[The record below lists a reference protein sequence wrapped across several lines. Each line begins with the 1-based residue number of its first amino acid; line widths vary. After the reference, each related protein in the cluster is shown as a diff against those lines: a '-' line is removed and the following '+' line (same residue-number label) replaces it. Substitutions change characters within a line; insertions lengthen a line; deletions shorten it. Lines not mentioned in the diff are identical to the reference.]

1 MKEKENVLAE
11 ADLTNELLEEYKDR
25 VGLELRVSNVFNQ
38 TVSYEAIR
46 NYVNGIGDSN
56 SLYRDRNYAKKTTY
70 EDLVA
75 PPNWLYSVFPTYVIE
90 GLPGLHA
97 WHSGNDWEFY
107 RPIYIND
114 HITPKSTIIGFDVRR
129 TKFSGKSL
137 WRYQKAEFFNQREEL
152 VARAYTWSLRAER
165 KTTRKEGKYSKL
177 KLPHPWKEKEL
188 LKIEDETLDEII
200 RGHEVR
206 YWENVNVGE
215 ELPPVIK
222 GPFGLTDMIAYC
234 VGAAPVTLAAHGVQ
248 LKNYRRHPA
257 WAFRDP
263 DTYALEPVYGVHYNN
278 LAAQSA
284 GLPLP
289 YTAGVQNQSWLIN
302 LLTNWIGD
310 EGWIKRNYAEYRKFV
325 YFSDVVK
332 FKGKVIKKYMDEN
345 GEYCV
350 DIRSSGINQR
360 GEDVIPGFSTV
371 ILPGKKGDT
380 WPLTQRLP
388 AQEFRGSGK

>member
-1 MKEKENVLAE
+1 LKGRKSVLAE
-11 ADLTNELLEEYKDR
+11 AELTNEVLEEYKDR

-56 SLYRDRNYAKKTTY
+56 PLYRDRDYAKKTRY
-70 EDLVA
+70 GDLVA
-75 PPNWLYSVFPTYVIE
+75 PPNWLYSVFPTYVVE

-107 RPIYIND
+107 RPIYMND
-114 HITPKSTIIGFDVRR
+114 YIIPKSTIIGFDIVR
-129 TKFSGKSL
+129 TEFAGKSL
-137 WRYQKAEFFNQREEL
+137 WRYQKAEFINQRKEL
-152 VARAYTWSLRAER
+152 VARAYSWSLRAER
-165 KTTRKEGKYSKL
+165 KTTRKAGKYSEL
-177 KLPHPWKEKEL
+177 KLPHPWTEEEI
-188 LKIEDETLDEII
+188 LKIEEETLDEKI
-200 RGHEVR
+200 RGSDPR
-206 YWENVNVGE
+206 FWEDVEVGE

-234 VGAAPVTLAAHGVQ
+234 VGATPVTLAAHGVQ
-248 LKNYRRHPA
+248 LRNYRKHPA

-263 DTYALEPVYGVHYNN
+263 ETHALEPVYGVHYNN

-325 YFSDVVK
+325 YFSDVVRL
-332 FKGKVIKKYMDEN
+332 KGQVVKKYMDEN
-345 GEYCV
+345 GEPCV
-350 DIRSSGINQR
+350 DVRCGGINQR
-360 GEDVIPGFSTV
+360 GEDVIPSFATI
-371 ILPGKKGDT
+371 ILPSQEKGI
-380 WPLTQRLP
+380 WPLANRLP
-388 AQEFRGSGK
+388 APEFRGSGR